1 MLVLTRKKSESIVI
15 GNNIR
20 IHIVDIRGEKVRIGI
35 EAPKDV
41 SVFRDEIYE
50 EIIKQNIE
58 AAKVSTSVLDKANIK
73 LLNLKSADDKIE
85 EKNMVNSISVVEKKE
100 VNSPKLSSSELS
112 DMSVD
117 KHADIVDAPITD
129 KNGQ

>member
-1 MLVLTRKKSESIVI
+1 MLVLTRKISESIVI

-73 LLNLKSADDKIE
+73 LSTLKPDDDNDELNEAAPVE
-85 EKNMVNSISVVEKKE
+85 ETEEN
-100 VNSPKLSSSELS
+100 LQELS
-112 DMSVD
+112 EIPVV
-117 KHADIVDAPITD
+117 KQADINDDFGTD
-129 KNGQ
+129 NTIK

>member
-73 LLNLKSADDKIE
+73 LLTLKPVDDKADNKNEANDFPE
-85 EKNMVNSISVVEKKE
+85 EEETDVNLPKSKDITAGKKADMDNDPETGKNSK
-100 VNSPKLSSSELS
+100 
-112 DMSVD
+112 
-117 KHADIVDAPITD
+117 
-129 KNGQ
+129 

>member
-41 SVFRDEIYE
+41 TIFRDEIYE

-58 AAKVSTSVLDKANIK
+58 AAKVSTSVLDKANTK
-73 LLNLKSADDKIE
+73 LLTIKPIDDKTDI
-85 EKNMVNSISVVEKKE
+85 NRIPGVNQTELNGNPC
-100 VNSPKLSSSELS
+100 VNQAESNNNPGTNRS
-112 DMSVD
+112 D
-117 KHADIVDAPITD
+117 K
-129 KNGQ
+129 

>member
-41 SVFRDEIYE
+41 TIFRDEIYE

-58 AAKVSTSVLDKANIK
+58 AAKVSTSILDKANTK
-73 LLNLKSADDKIE
+73 LLTVKPLDDKAEI
-85 EKNMVNSISVVEKKE
+85 NGDPDINGT
-100 VNSPKLSSSELS
+100 KL
-112 DMSVD
+112 
-117 KHADIVDAPITD
+117 
-129 KNGQ
+129 

>member
-20 IHIVDIRGEKVRIGI
+20 IHIVDIRGEKVRIGV

-41 SVFRDEIYE
+41 SIFRDEIYE

-58 AAKVSTSVLDKANIK
+58 AAKISTSVLDKANTK
-73 LLNLKSADDKIE
+73 LFTLNNETTA
-85 EKNMVNSISVVEKKE
+85 KNAEINDNPGVNRA
-100 VNSPKLSSSELS
+100 ELNNNPGTGNLN
-112 DMSVD
+112 
-117 KHADIVDAPITD
+117 K
-129 KNGQ
+129 